1 MYNKFSRGIE
11 QISVPKLDKAGK
23 FTLKEMVEAT
33 AITRESD

>member
-11 QISVPKLDKAGK
+11 QPSVPKLDKIGK

-33 AITRESD
+33 TITRESD